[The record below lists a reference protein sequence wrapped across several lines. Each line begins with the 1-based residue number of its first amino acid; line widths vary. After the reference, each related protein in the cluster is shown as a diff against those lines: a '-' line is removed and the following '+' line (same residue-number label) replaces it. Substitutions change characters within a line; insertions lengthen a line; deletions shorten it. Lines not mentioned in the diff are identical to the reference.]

1 MWNMTASIDPSEGSM
16 ISAVVNSI
24 TFGDNG
30 VLQGTSPAVLS
41 MQINGQALPQQI
53 NLDFSGTNV
62 FDRLTHFKQASDL
75 NASSDGAAAG
85 VIVSVRVEKDG
96 SVKGIASN
104 GQVFTVAQ
112 LAIASF
118 ANPKGLNAIGDL
130 LYQQSL
136 NSGQPVIGLGLSG
149 GRGEVQAGQL
159 EASNVNV
166 AFEFTRLIV
175 AQRGFA
181 ANARAITVGDEVLEE
196 LTNIIR

>member
-1 MWNMTASIDPSEGSM
+1 M
-16 ISAVVNSI
+16 
-24 TFGDNG
+24 
-30 VLQGTSPAVLS
+30 
-41 MQINGQALPQQI
+41 
-53 NLDFSGTNV
+53 
-62 FDRLTHFKQASDL
+62 
-75 NASSDGAAAG
+75 
-85 VIVSVRVEKDG
+85 
-96 SVKGIASN
+96 
-104 GQVFTVAQ
+104 
-112 LAIASF
+112 AIASF

-136 NSGQPVIGLGLSG
+136 NSGQPAIGLGLSG